1 MSRPISFLS
10 DFGLD
15 DEFVGVVH
23 GVIARIDPAARVI
36 DVTHGVPRGDVR
48 AGALTLL
55 RAVQYL
61 PEGVVLAVVDPGVGT
76 ERRILVA
83 EASGQRFVA
92 PDNGLLTPFLDEAV
106 AAGKVW
112 AVTREELFLEA
123 PGSTFHGRDRFAPV
137 AAAIARSARV
147 VHASARVG
155 AGELDRMG
163 SVIEDPVRLDHPPP
177 RQGESADGTVLAGRV
192 ARVDRY
198 GNLVTDLPA
207 GWLPTGATPEVEVGE
222 RRTGRW
228 VSCYAELPP
237 GEPGA
242 LVGSR
247 ATVELSLR
255 GASLADAWE
264 VGRGAPVRIVLR
276 NS

>member
-1 MSRPISFLS
+1 M
-10 DFGLD
+10 
-15 DEFVGVVH
+15 H
-23 GVIARIDPAARVI
+23 
-36 DVTHGVPRGDVR
+36 
-48 AGALTLL
+48 LTLL
-55 RAVQYL
+55 TDFGTADYYVAAVKGTL
-61 PEGVVLAVVDPGVGT
+61 LRLAPGVELVDLSHEIPPGDVEAAADLLAGAAPTFPTGTVHLAVVDPGVGT

-163 SVIEDPVRLDHPPP
+163 SVIDDPVRLDHPPP
-177 RQGESADGTVLAGRV
+177 RRDESGDGTVLAGRV

-207 GWLPTGATPEVEVGE
+207 DWLPAGATPEVEVGG
-222 RRTGRW
+222 RRTDRW

-255 GASLADAWE
+255 GASLADAWK